1 MAEVLTKIIT
11 ETLSSGVEPLHRK
24 YYGIYDGYGEVPIA
38 YLTETEVFT
47 AASGIVADYRNAIE
61 NTEVGRRFS
70 LSCIASAIRA
80 VRGLREVDRQVS
92 FITAEVTGSFLSGN
106 VLKDLDGLL
115 DDVSGEKICLAFSE
129 KTLTEGGEKV
139 KGGIQDYASAKINI
153 KLTQKQDDGSY
164 GELLDVSEYFTVSF
178 EGVESEDVTDNG
190 TYYSVNIP
198 TSNGY
203 LVGNGAE
210 IMLPL
215 MHFTVKTG
223 SAFESAGLTYSNYR
237 VIVEAV
243 LCNGSGGEIGAS
255 KVSNY
260 VVYTN
265 AKIDPNFLE

>member
-139 KGGIQDYASAKINI
+139 KGGIADARGMGFSTAVYGFNGEESLSALMRVPVNYAFLSPEMTALTCDRNKSGLFTALTGLMRSLRISTVLCGVNNDDAIRDATAAECFGIMPSQDYSGQFGFRKGGADFNDIIS
-153 KLTQKQDDGSY
+153 DG
-164 GELLDVSEYFTVSF
+164 E
-178 EGVESEDVTDNG
+178 
-190 TYYSVNIP
+190 
-198 TSNGY
+198 
-203 LVGNGAE
+203 
-210 IMLPL
+210 
-215 MHFTVKTG
+215 
-223 SAFESAGLTYSNYR
+223 R
-237 VIVEAV
+237 V
-243 LCNGSGGEIGAS
+243 L
-255 KVSNY
+255 
-260 VVYTN
+260 
-265 AKIDPNFLE
+265 